1 MKKHLII
8 IGVVTFLL
16 LIMQPTK
23 PVKAET
29 VGDFIVTGGILDTD
43 YSYDSVNYILKVMT
57 GEPIDIKNI
66 NPEIPTD
73 NRIEVVVG
81 NVANITLSGVNIK
94 ALMSPFVIQETA
106 TLNLILAEGTTNNL
120 IGDSYD
126 PTGLVV
132 KASAS
137 LTIGGTGTLKAAG
150 VFNGSGI
157 GGEKYEKNG
166 DITINS
172 GTIIAIGIRGAGIG
186 SGGNNTTGG
195 SNTNGNIT
203 INGGTILAYSK
214 LGAGIGTGFGS
225 GQGTPGAIE
234 INGGKVTAI
243 GVYYNGANSGIGN
256 GVGSTV
262 CGQVTISKE
271 ASIIAIGSG
280 RSYGAITAP
289 LGTGSTANILEAEFT
304 NYIYSGCMFD
314 VRDSSGVT
322 SVTNYTFN
330 NNPLDNSYIN
340 EGRSIAISVPDA
352 GNYTLY
358 KDNEKQQGTKD
369 TIKSDLFHVATGL
382 NLWKS
387 VSNPYTVTWKSQD
400 GATTLETDSSV
411 EYGDTVSYDGEVPT
425 KAADVQY
432 TYTFTGW
439 ATSANAESG
448 TIAGS
453 LPTVS
458 GDTTY
463 YATFSKRIRS
473 YSVTW
478 KSQDGAITL
487 ETDNSVN
494 YGMAPT
500 YDGTTPTKA
509 ADAQYTYTFAG
520 WATTANAES
529 GTAAGSL
536 PTISG
541 DTTYYAAFSKT
552 VKNYSV
558 IWKSQDGATTLETD
572 SNVNNGTEPSYD
584 GTTPTKAADAQYTY
598 TFAGWATSANTQS
611 GTIAGSLPKVSG
623 DTTYYAAFSK
633 TVRSYS
639 VIWKSQDGATTLEE
653 DASVNYG
660 TAPTY
665 DGTTPTKAADAQ
677 YTYTFAG
684 WATSANAESGTAAVS
699 LPTVNGDTIYYAA
712 FSKTVR
718 SYSVTWKSQDGATT
732 LETDSNVNNGTAP
745 SYNGTTPMKA
755 ADAQYT
761 YTFAGWATFANAQSG
776 TIAVSLSTVSADTIY
791 YAAFSKTVRSY
802 SVTWKSQDG
811 ATTLEAYASVN
822 YGTASTYD
830 GTTPTK
836 AADAQYTYTFAGW
849 ATSANAQS
857 GTAAVSLPTVSGNTT
872 YYAAFSKTL
881 RSYSV
886 TWKSQDG
893 VTTLETDNSV
903 NYGTAPSYNGKAP
916 TKAADAQYTYTF
928 AGWATSANAE
938 SGTIAGS
945 LPTVNGATTYYAAF
959 SRMKITYP
967 DGSGT
972 GSYTPTT
979 IKPAGTIKKDQQS
992 EEGSP
997 VATINNSV
1005 DNLKASVF
1013 TAEEREK
1020 VAAGEDA
1027 KVTLQ
1032 IKDISTSV
1040 SDTDKK
1046 LVEEKQINELQSSD
1060 QQNSATQNTAPTVLY
1075 VDISLL
1081 KQIGSGQVIKVTET
1095 SSMISISIEVPQSL
1109 WNTDNNNSRTY
1120 RVVRVHDSA
1129 VDILEGTYDPTTHL
1143 FTFETD
1149 RFSTYALTYQ
1159 DESRATPENSAGTT
1173 VKPTAYQDFNHLR
1186 LTAKATKTSQKLTYA
1201 KVSKADGYLIY
1212 GAQCGQE
1219 MKKLA
1224 DVESTITSYTVNK
1237 LKQGTNYKYQVKA
1250 YQLIDGKQVIIM
1262 TSNVIHSVTE
1272 GKIYANPTKVTSN
1285 TATVKLAEGK
1295 SKTVSCQVVIPKGKK
1310 LKQHTA
1316 EIRYES
1322 SNKKIATVNSNGKI
1336 TAKAEGTCYVYAYAQ
1351 NGVYKKIKVVV
1362 K

>member
-186 SGGNNTTGG
+186 SGGNNIIGG
-195 SNTNGNIT
+195 SNTNGNIK

-243 GVYYNGANSGIGN
+243 GIYYNGANSGIGN

-660 TAPTY
+660 TAP
-665 DGTTPTKAADAQ
+665 
-677 YTYTFAG
+677 
-684 WATSANAESGTAAVS
+684 
-699 LPTVNGDTIYYAA
+699 
-712 FSKTVR
+712 
-718 SYSVTWKSQDGATT
+718 
-732 LETDSNVNNGTAP
+732 
-745 SYNGTTPMKA
+745 
-755 ADAQYT
+755 
-761 YTFAGWATFANAQSG
+761 
-776 TIAVSLSTVSADTIY
+776 
-791 YAAFSKTVRSY
+791 
-802 SVTWKSQDG
+802 
-811 ATTLEAYASVN
+811 
-822 YGTASTYD
+822 TYD